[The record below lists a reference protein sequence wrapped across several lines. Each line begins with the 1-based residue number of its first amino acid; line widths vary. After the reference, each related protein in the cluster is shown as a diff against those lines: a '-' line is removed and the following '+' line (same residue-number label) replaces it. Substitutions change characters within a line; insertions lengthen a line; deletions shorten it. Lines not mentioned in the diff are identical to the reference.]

1 MLVRRTFQLE
11 VHEAMV
17 WKGGKICRALSTFL
31 VEWTLSGNR
40 AKKSFLPK
48 SDIAISK
55 FVYVLEECEKR
66 RKVDRETWSSSVA
79 ENYIR
84 SSNEANWKRLS
95 SWLRIVFL
103 RIHRIHWRQDWTRPK
118 FKVTT
123 FTVVLRITLKIFF
136 QKVNWNN
143 VVLVVSGYPVN
154 FSLPS
159 FFIHD

>member
-1 MLVRRTFQLE
+1 MLCPHDPMGSWSSWLKNLIKPNCSTRFVIISLALSNKGEWNYCFIKFFNIDWMIRTFQLE

-95 SWLRIVFL
+95 
-103 RIHRIHWRQDWTRPK
+103 
-118 FKVTT
+118 
-123 FTVVLRITLKIFF
+123 
-136 QKVNWNN
+136 
-143 VVLVVSGYPVN
+143 
-154 FSLPS
+154 
-159 FFIHD
+159 